1 MPETLKDCKCIDRD
15 DKHELRKAVV
25 ARIELYHKSIA
36 DIEMEDAI
44 ERIESFEKGE
54 KELKLSEKSAKKI
67 SQYREIINRL
77 EGLYDRLEN
86 TPECK

>member
-1 MPETLKDCKCIDRD
+1 M
-15 DKHELRKAVV
+15 

-36 DIEMEDAI
+36 DIEMEEAI
-44 ERIESFEKGE
+44 ERIESLEKGE
-54 KELKLSEKSAKKI
+54 KELKPSLRSTKKI
-67 SQYREIINRL
+67 GQYRDIISRL